1 MSNGNGVGNVYY
13 FNATPNGMT
22 LLLNDHLLN
31 ASVAGV
37 TKAGSYKPVGN
48 SAPRNSAD
56 NSHNATF
63 GTNNTLAVSFTAGDQ
78 TYTFKIDPNVVAV
91 SNDVQLYIFFNQVVL
106 VLPSGAGND
115 TQLVINGQPAD
126 KETSYLLARA
136 REGGA
141 SEAPAPARS

>member
-22 LLLNDHLLN
+22 LLLNNHLLN
-31 ASVAGV
+31 GNVAGV

-48 SAPRNSAD
+48 SAARNSAD

-78 TYTFKIDPNVVAV
+78 TYKFKIDPGVVAV
-91 SNDVQLYIFFNQVVL
+91 ANDVQLYIFFNQVVL
-106 VLPSGAGND
+106 VLPSGSGND
-115 TQLVINGQPAD
+115 TQQVIDGQPAD
-126 KETSYLLARA
+126 QQTRDLLARY
-136 REGGA
+136 REGA
-141 SEAPAPARS
+141 SEAPAPAGS